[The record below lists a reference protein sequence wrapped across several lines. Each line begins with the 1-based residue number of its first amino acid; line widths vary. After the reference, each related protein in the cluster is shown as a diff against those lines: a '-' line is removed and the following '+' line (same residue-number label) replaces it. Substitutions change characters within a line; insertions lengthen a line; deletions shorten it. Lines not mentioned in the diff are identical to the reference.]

1 MVSMRSRSLS
11 LFFCLVLGAG
21 VSGCASIVKTVDEF
35 PPDFYGGTAFDWT
48 TLVHPEETGELPFF
62 ALLDLPLSF
71 VLDTALIPVHGL
83 LKLGHWMFGE
93 DDPEANGD

>member
-1 MVSMRSRSLS
+1 MRALRSCSLS
-11 LFFCLVLGAG
+11 LFLGLALAVG
-21 VSGCASIVKTVDEF
+21 ASGCASIVKTVDEF

-48 TLVHPEETGELPFF
+48 TLVRPEETGELPFF
-62 ALLDLPLSF
+62 ALVDLPLSF

-93 DDPEANGD
+93 DDPDEAGS